1 MVRSGLLGLIR
12 SIDSLTFVFDISD
25 VSGVSIGNAVS
36 HNLGAAI
43 GKSHAVFARGSITV
57 TVFIGSVVG
66 TRVVISN
73 SISKVV
79 DSGGIISGFMISGCG
94 VCGFVRCGS
103 WVDNGFVDN
112 WGGFVRSWGR
122 VVDRG
127 GFVVSWGWVI
137 DGSGFVI
144 SWGGV
149 IDGGGFVISGGGM
162 IDRGSVIDRCGSL
175 VSSSYMLFFI
185 VVLVY
190 FIRGG

>member
-12 SIDSLTFVFDISD
+12 SIVSLTFVFDISD

-79 DSGGIISGFMISGCG
+79 DGGGIISGFMISGCG

-103 WVDNGFVDN
+103 WVDNGFVDH

-127 GFVVSWGWVI
+127 GFVVSWG
-137 DGSGFVI
+137 
-144 SWGGV
+144 GV
-149 IDGGGFVISGGGM
+149 IDGGGFVISGCGM
-162 IDRGSVIDRCGSL
+162 VDRGSMIDGCGSL